1 MSVTRITTEVIS
13 EHSANSIQEALQEAI
28 LKVGAN
34 PGTESVRL
42 KNVDV
47 LFSLGQVAGYR
58 VTLEV
63 TYADELERTP
73 EDEGEGFAGA
83 SQLELVRQHILLE
96 DLTQEE
102 LVKSKRFLV
111 ITPAEKGSGSA
122 DVSVDHVRYLT
133 DVIIP

>member
-96 DLTQEE
+96 DLT
-102 LVKSKRFLV
+102 
-111 ITPAEKGSGSA
+111 
-122 DVSVDHVRYLT
+122 
-133 DVIIP
+133 